1 MITSSHRQS
10 LAFCTG
16 VMVPWSRMPWD
27 QKNSNQMV
35 LQRRSANCAMNHFQA
50 LSCNQCPWIVFR
62 SCIEPSKAF
71 ARCSC
76 GRPMV
81 APKALAIVATWVWY
95 DSENHRENR
104 ERYIPRGSQ
113 QLLLVVDSTA
123 NVKSHRLFLQM
134 VTVKVAR
141 LWNVDECCKYK
152 QDTILRWRTGCASA
166 MVTMLGTTWIM
177 GSCSHLWTRDSLSI
191 SSTNGTRD
199 PRVECREPILY
210 VSQEEGWGWKRG
222 GPSPSREWKRTSSA
236 SVRNLTSCLDMNYIS
251 SHATIRYFKRLI
263 LYDFTFQTFREDHR
277 YLIRHISALSGFPPS
292 AIRGDWHLPPS
303 VQTQP
308 VQTSSKAIKD
318 AFGMLIEHW
327 RTWRYKFR
335 LGNIRILAISI
346 SVAPFD
352 ISLWQVQLPQ
362 LLFKDHGSHSG
373 KSCLAWS
380 LQHSQILG

>member
-35 LQRRSANCAMNHFQA
+35 LQRRSANCAMNHFRA

-191 SSTNGTRD
+191 SSTDGTRD
-199 PRVECREPILY
+199 PRVECREAILY
-210 VSQEEGWGWKRG
+210 VPQEKGWGWKRG

-251 SHATIRYFKRLI
+251 SHATIRYFKTTHTVWFHIPNLPRRSQI
-263 LYDFTFQTFREDHR
+263 PHSP
-277 YLIRHISALSGFPPS
+277 YLSVVWLSTIRDSWWLAPS
-292 AIRGDWHLPPS
+292 AISTNPTCANIIEGHQRCFRHAYRALENVK
-303 VQTQP
+303 VQ
-308 VQTSSKAIKD
+308 I
-318 AFGMLIEHW
+318 
-327 RTWRYKFR
+327 
-335 LGNIRILAISI
+335 
-346 SVAPFD
+346 
-352 ISLWQVQLPQ
+352 
-362 LLFKDHGSHSG
+362 
-373 KSCLAWS
+373 
-380 LQHSQILG
+380 